1 MEARVPKKPVI
12 SIVDDDVSAREG
24 TMDLI
29 RANGYAAEAFE
40 GASEFLNS
48 DRISRTLCLIADV
61 RMPGMTGLELHEHL
75 IEIGQNIP
83 TILMT
88 AYPDARDRQR
98 ALRAGVICYLAKPYN
113 QDDLLACIRSTLASR
128 NADCKPC

>member
-1 MEARVPKKPVI
+1 
-12 SIVDDDVSAREG
+12 
-24 TMDLI
+24 MDLI

-48 DRISRTLCLIADV
+48 DRIGRTWCLIADV

-75 IEIGQNIP
+75 VEAGQIIP
-83 TILMT
+83 TILLT
-88 AYPDARDRQR
+88 AYPDAWDRQR

-113 QDDLLACIRSTLASR
+113 QDDLLACIRSSLASR
-128 NADCKPC
+128 NADCKPR